1 MTLLEKL
8 EEAKADLEAIM
19 AAVEAGEAEPESE
32 ELASAIDAVEKAQRR
47 VDEANKAQALLKGLK
62 TSKVEKAEKEEKEM
76 EYKTIGQAV
85 AAKVIA
91 ADINPKEKFALS
103 VPLKAAA
110 PMTIPSSISP
120 AITDVDTNL
129 VQQPKREL
137 TIRDL
142 FASETISGNALTY
155 FVESATVEGGPAYT
169 TEGNEKPMMSF
180 GDPTAVTVALKKI
193 ASYMKESD
201 EMLHDAPWL
210 ATAIDNRGLYQ
221 HDLAVENYLVT
232 SLSGTSGIGTSN
244 KLTPDGIKRA
254 MSTVKKNSGFRADAI
269 VINPDDYDNLILRK
283 DSNGQY
289 YAGGFVAGAYGNGAY
304 AGDPN
309 LWGLRTIQTP
319 AVAVGTCFVGAFF
332 MGGSVVGNNE
342 GKRVDYA
349 NQNEDDFIK
358 NMITMRIEE
367 RLVLAVRRPACFVK
381 ITGQSTSTEA

>member
-1 MTLLEKL
+1 MNLLEKL
-8 EEAKADLEAIM
+8 AEAKKNLTQVK
-19 AAVEAGEAEPESE
+19 AAVEAEEKSAEELSKAIETVKTLQSQIKAADEAEA
-32 ELASAIDAVEKAQRR
+32 LMKAL
-47 VDEANKAQALLKGLK
+47 ETPKE
-62 TSKVEKAEKEEKEM
+62 EKAEKEEKTM
-76 EYKTIGQAV
+76 EYKTVGRAV
-85 AAKVIA
+85 AAQVIA
-91 ADINPKEKFALS
+91 ADINPKEKFSLS
-103 VPLKAAA
+103 VPLKVAA
-110 PMTIPSSISP
+110 PMTTPSSINP

-129 VQQPKREL
+129 VQQPRREL

-142 FASETISGNALTY
+142 FASETISGSALTY
-155 FVESATVEGGPAYT
+155 FVESSIVEGGPAHT

-232 SLSGTSGIGTSN
+232 ALAGTSGIGTAN

-283 DSNGQY
+283 DGNGQY
-289 YAGGFVAGAYGNGAY
+289 YGGGFVTGAYGNGAY
-304 AGDPN
+304 AGEPN
-309 LWGLRTIQTP
+309 LWGLRTITTP
-319 AVAVGTCFVGAFF
+319 AVAAGTCYVGAFA

-367 RLVLAVRRPACFVK
+367 RLILAVRRPACFVK
-381 ITGQSTSTEA
+381 IAGQSTSTEA